1 MSSSPSQL
9 LALLRFISEDEP
21 LVAFVVGE
29 LFNMRRSVLFLLIL
43 GIAIRIPDLP
53 RPVNEGHRNAQTAT
67 LTAGMLENGQLR
79 FDPIAPWRGDV
90 DARLVQELPVYNLAV
105 VLVDTLPGVSLDMA
119 GRITSLIFWILSFI
133 ALQALWRRTLP
144 PKAVFWANV
153 LFIFSPMNWYLS
165 TAFMPESL
173 LQLLAICFMVCIL
186 KYARQSTWSALAGLF
201 LTALLGLLIKFPSF
215 VHLGLFAGLVLIDQQ
230 GWKSLFRPALI
241 FAGLFIALCL
251 FGWGEYLK
259 EVNKAYFADWA
270 GWANVIGFIRPDA
283 SRLSLGYW
291 LPLAGYNVAFIVAAT
306 AIPFTVLGLYA
317 ILRRVR
323 RSFLSRLWIYL
334 LLSIFTSWLI
344 WGKGAPAQN
353 YYNLPNLVF
362 FSAAF
367 GTGVAFCKGYL
378 MRRRFPQHAL
388 GWSATALAVSIALLG
403 LVGHSYLSR
412 PDRVTIK
419 VADWVAANLPP
430 EASVAYQPQH
440 AASVMD
446 YQHQPL
452 LSHLTGRRT
461 WILVRTTSPHEVE
474 HALSRSTCLIVSHPE
489 GTPSTLES
497 LRRRFKGPPPS
508 IPPSLLT
515 EDNTPFRV
523 VEQNAHFTAALSRG
537 DLRDQKKTS
546 SN

>member
-1 MSSSPSQL
+1 LSKQ
-9 LALLRFISEDEP
+9 ALLLLLIGMAIRLPSLVSPISE
-21 LVAFVVGE
+21 GY
-29 LFNMRRSVLFLLIL
+29 
-43 GIAIRIPDLP
+43 
-53 RPVNEGHRNAQTAT
+53 RNAQTAT
-67 LTAGMLENGQLR
+67 LTAGMIENGQLR
-79 FDPIAPWRGDV
+79 LDAIAPWRGDL
-90 DARLVQELPVYNLAV
+90 DARLALELPLYNLAA
-105 VLVDTLPGVSLDMA
+105 LAIDTLPGVSLDTA
-119 GRITSLIFWILSFI
+119 GRVTSLIFWILSFI
-133 ALQALWRRTLP
+133 ALQALWRRALP
-144 PKAVFWANV
+144 PEAAFWANL
-153 LFIFSPMNWYLS
+153 LFIFAPLNWYLS

-173 LQLLAICFMVCIL
+173 LQLLAICFMVSIL
-186 KYARQSTWSALAGLF
+186 NYARQSTSSALAGLF

-230 GWKSLFRPALI
+230 GWKSLFRPALLS
-241 FAGLFIALCL
+241 AGLVIALCL
-251 FGWGEYLK
+251 FTWGEYVK
-259 EVNKAYFADWA
+259 VVNEPHFSEWA
-270 GWANVIGFIRPDA
+270 GWANVIGFIRPEA

-306 AIPFTVLGLYA
+306 AIPFTALGLYA

-334 LLSIFTSWLI
+334 LLSILTSWLI
-344 WGKGAPAQN
+344 WGKGAPSQN

-367 GTGVAFCKGYL
+367 GTGVAFCKSYL

-412 PDRVTIK
+412 PDRITMK

-461 WILVRTTSPHEVE
+461 WILVRTTAPHEVE

-508 IPPSLLT
+508 IPASLLT

-537 DLRDQKKTS
+537 VLRDQKKTS
-546 SN
+546 DN

>member
-1 MSSSPSQL
+1 
-9 LALLRFISEDEP
+9 
-21 LVAFVVGE
+21 
-29 LFNMRRSVLFLLIL
+29 MRRSVLFLLIL

-79 FDPIAPWRGDV
+79 FDPIAPWRGNSG
-90 DARLVQELPVYNLAV
+90 ARLVQELPVYNLAALAV
-105 VLVDTLPGVSLDMA
+105 GTLPGVTLDMA

-133 ALQALWRRTLP
+133 ALQALWRRTLA
-144 PKAVFWANV
+144 PKAAFWANL

-173 LQLLAICFMVCIL
+173 LQLLAICFMICVL
-186 KYARQSTWSALAGLF
+186 NYARHSTWSALAGLF
-201 LTALLGLLIKFPSF
+201 FTALLGLLIKFPSF

-230 GWKSLFRPALI
+230 GWKPLFRPALI
-241 FAGLFIALCL
+241 FAGLVIVLCL
-251 FGWGEYLK
+251 FGWGEYVK

-270 GWANVIGFIRPDA
+270 GWANVIGFIRPEA

-306 AIPFTVLGLYA
+306 AIPFTALGLYT
-317 ILRRVR
+317 ILRRVK
-323 RSFLSRLWIYL
+323 RSFLSRVWIYL
-334 LLSIFTSWLI
+334 LFSILTSWLI
-344 WGKGAPAQN
+344 WGKGAPSQN

-388 GWSATALAVSIALLG
+388 SWSSTALAVSIALLG

-412 PDRVTIK
+412 PDRVTME
-419 VADWVAANLPP
+419 VADWAAANLPP
-430 EASVAYQPQH
+430 GASVAYQPRH
-440 AASVMD
+440 AVSVMD

-461 WILVRTTSPHEVE
+461 WIWTRTTPEE
-474 HALSRSTCLIVSHPE
+474 EKTRALQTSRYIVITFPPE
-489 GTPSTLES
+489 SIGIFEGI
-497 LRRRFKGPPPS
+497 RQAIKGPSPTPPKS
-508 IPPSLLT
+508 ISELYPECLEQVAAS
-515 EDNTPFRV
+515 DSYGIFRV
-523 VEQNAHFTAALSRG
+523 I
-537 DLRDQKKTS
+537 K
-546 SN
+546 